1 MNQILIK
8 GFYYVKNS
16 YEAKYQLLIN
26 ITQDT
31 GLKYFNDSKALI
43 DYSNDM
49 NKIQKNIKE

>member
-49 NKIQKNIKE
+49 NKI